1 MKKLNYFLDK
11 VSFKKV
17 LSVSILVLIFTLL
30 IFGFRAYSG
39 NKLIYLLFTTVS
51 TFSLFY
57 GFREKSIFFD
67 NFIAILLWLGFWFKF
82 TIQISFSILKE
93 NHIFLKAQNIL
104 YFGVNKQLI

>member
-67 NFIAILLWLGFWFKF
+67 NFIAYFFGLASGLNL
-82 TIQISFSILKE
+82 QLKYL
-93 NHIFLKAQNIL
+93 F
-104 YFGVNKQLI
+104 